1 MNQKNHKDLIRPS
14 LNFSSPAPIHQPQG
28 ARVRISGSDEVM
40 CAGWN
45 PQLALVGERPVA
57 SMDKHAGF
65 PDALACVNAD
75 TFLQKMYKFQ
85 R

>member
-1 MNQKNHKDLIRPS
+1 MSIVMNM
-14 LNFSSPAPIHQPQG
+14 
-28 ARVRISGSDEVM
+28 SGYEIEREEVLTEEYDDEVM

-57 SMDKHAGF
+57 AIDKHAGF
-65 PDALACVNAD
+65 PDALACVNVD